1 MANNKWILQDNQHGK
16 IISHY
21 LAFSK
26 CKSLNDLVSLGEIAL
41 ETLLIR
47 WGNSLIHKHKWN
59 SVRSK
64 LDTIVMF
71 YSINDVTINILELEE
86 VIQDNI
92 SHQLH
97 PPSTT

>member
-1 MANNKWILQDNQHGK
+1 MANNKWLLKDNQHGK
-16 IISHY
+16 IVSHY

-26 CKSLNDLVSLGEIAL
+26 CNSLDELVSLGEIEL

-64 LDTIVMF
+64 LDVIVMF
-71 YSINDVTINILELEE
+71 YSINDIEINILELEE
-86 VIQDNI
+86 VIQDNT
-92 SHQLH
+92 SHQRQS
-97 PPSTT
+97 PSTT